1 MKGLQIFWKKNTFG
15 SINFLTNREFIEIDE
30 SKFNN
35 LIKKTESENILVIG
49 NSIKVI
55 KKLRLFDDL
64 LDSNFKI
71 IEANNDSEL
80 ISSVFAFSPET
91 DLNENMI
98 NISSALHENI
108 SIILSD
114 SDIENLEENDR
125 LKGLGNRFITILS
138 HEDKPKS
145 SLKIQNYLEEN
156 FELDGIEIIT
166 HSSSEYDFI
175 VSVE

>member
-1 MKGLQIFWKKNTFG
+1 MFQFLQLLQAKDYKFFEKILFG
-15 SINFLTNREFIEIDE
+15 SINFLTNRDFIEIDE

-35 LIKKTESENILVIG
+35 LLKKTESESILIIG

-55 KKLRLFDDL
+55 EKLRLFNDL
-64 LDSNFKI
+64 FLDSNFKI

-114 SDIENLEENDR
+114 SDIENLEE
-125 LKGLGNRFITILS
+125 K
-138 HEDKPKS
+138 
-145 SLKIQNYLEEN
+145 
-156 FELDGIEIIT
+156 
-166 HSSSEYDFI
+166 
-175 VSVE
+175 

>member
-1 MKGLQIFWKKNTFG
+1 
-15 SINFLTNREFIEIDE
+15 
-30 SKFNN
+30 
-35 LIKKTESENILVIG
+35 
-49 NSIKVI
+49 
-55 KKLRLFDDL
+55 
-64 LDSNFKI
+64 
-71 IEANNDSEL
+71 
-80 ISSVFAFSPET
+80 
-91 DLNENMI
+91 MI

-125 LKGLGNRFITILS
+125 LKDLGNRFITILS
-138 HEDKPKS
+138 HEDKPES

>member
-1 MKGLQIFWKKNTFG
+1 MI
-15 SINFLTNREFIEIDE
+15 
-30 SKFNN
+30 
-35 LIKKTESENILVIG
+35 VV
-49 NSIKVI
+49 IKVI
-55 KKLRLFDDL
+55 EKLRLFNDL

-108 SIILSD
+108 SIILFD

-125 LKGLGNRFITILS
+125 LKDLGNEFITILS
-138 HEDKPKS
+138 HEDKPES
-145 SLKIQNYLEEN
+145 SLKIQNYLQRKLQSLM
-156 FELDGIEIIT
+156 ELK
-166 HSSSEYDFI
+166 
-175 VSVE
+175 